1 MISLI
6 PSPLTEFN
14 GFLFSLVLLYLFHY
28 RGSIIYELA
37 VLPII
42 VALPIAGNTITRTT
56 FVSVCATAEPAKIC
70 RR

>member
-1 MISLI
+1 MD
-6 PSPLTEFN
+6 F
-14 GFLFSLVLLYLFHY
+14 FFLVLLYPFHY
-28 RGSIIYELA
+28 RSSTIYELA

-42 VALPIAGNTITRTT
+42 IALLIAGNTITKTT